1 MRLILVE
8 DKDSFRKLLIQA
20 LKGSAWNIR
29 ATGDPFEAMTWI
41 EGDGAEVLVTDL
53 RLPGLSGLELIRR
66 AKRVQPG
73 LRVVLM
79 SAFGEPKDIV
89 AAMQLG
95 AEDFLP
101 KPFDMGIF
109 FALMDR
115 LQALVGAPPPDPREP
130 WVALSPAMR
139 LLDSSLR
146 AAADSDAPALFI
158 GPRGSGKARAARRL
172 HALRQPR
179 GPFLSM
185 AASELDEGITAA
197 TLGLLQGGSLL
208 VLGLEHLSPKAAVEL
223 LKAMD
228 IPLGHGF
235 QWMATCGDEPA
246 VPDSVRLRLGVLRF
260 ELPSLSHRHEDLVPL
275 FRALLEQAAAGE
287 GRAAP
292 ALDRSAE
299 KEVQSR
305 NWPGNVREMAW
316 CAQATLH
323 SASSLLVRGL
333 AVPPM
338 GGGSGREEG
347 GLTLPWPKEATLEAM
362 LREAQHPVEAALL
375 RRALATH
382 ANDPAAAAASL
393 GLTLRAFA
401 SRAKERGISMG
412 ES

>member
-20 LKGSAWNIR
+20 LKGSPWNLR
-29 ATGDPFEAMTWI
+29 ATGDPLEALNWI

-66 AKRVQPG
+66 AKRAQPG

-89 AAMQLG
+89 SAMRMG

-109 FALMDR
+109 LALMDR

-130 WVALSPAMR
+130 WIALSPTMR
-139 LLDSSLR
+139 VLDSSLR
-146 AAADSDAPALFI
+146 AAADSDAPALFL

-179 GPFLSM
+179 GPFLSV
-185 AASELDEGITAA
+185 AASDLTEGISAN

-208 VLGLEHLSPKAAVEL
+208 VMGLEYLGQRDSSEL

-228 IPLGHGF
+228 TPLGHGI
-235 QWMATCGDEPA
+235 QWMATCGDESA
-246 VPDSVRLRLGVLRF
+246 VPEPVRLRVGVLRF
-260 ELPSLSHRHEDLVPL
+260 EIPGLSHRHEDLIPL
-275 FRALLEQAAAGE
+275 FQALLEQAAAGE
-287 GRAAP
+287 GRVAP

-299 KEVQSR
+299 KQVVAR

-323 SASSLLVRGL
+323 EAVGLLVRDL
-333 AVPPM
+333 AASPM
-338 GGGSGREEG
+338 GRVTGGDEG
-347 GLTLPWPKEATLEAM
+347 GLILPWPGETTLETM
-362 LREAQHPVEAALL
+362 LKDAQHHVEAALL

-382 ANDPAAAAASL
+382 ANDPLAASASL

-401 SRAKERGISMG
+401 SRAKERGIMRD
-412 ES
+412 EA

>member
-20 LKGSAWNIR
+20 LQGSPWNLR
-29 ATGDPFEAMTWI
+29 ATGDPLEALNWI
-41 EGDGAEVLVTDL
+41 ESDGAEVLVTDL
-53 RLPGLSGLELIRR
+53 RLPGISGLELIRR
-66 AKRVQPG
+66 AKRAQPG

-89 AAMQLG
+89 SAMRLG
-95 AEDFLP
+95 ADDFLP
-101 KPFDMGIF
+101 KPFDMDIF
-109 FALMDR
+109 LALMGR

-130 WVALSPAMR
+130 WIALSPAMR
-139 LLDSSLR
+139 VLDSGLR

-185 AASELDEGITAA
+185 AGSDLGEGISANTF
-197 TLGLLQGGSLL
+197 GLLQGGSLL
-208 VLGLEHLSPKAAVEL
+208 VQGLEHLSSKASAEL

-228 IPLGHGF
+228 TPLGQGL
-235 QWMATCGDEPA
+235 QWMATCCDEAA
-246 VPDSVRLRLGVLRF
+246 VSDSARLRLGVLRF
-260 ELPSLSHRHEDLVPL
+260 ELPSLAHRHEDLIPL
-275 FRALLEQAAAGE
+275 FQALLEQAAAAE

-299 KEVQSR
+299 KQVVAR
-305 NWPGNVREMAW
+305 DWPGNVREMAW

-323 SASSLLVRGL
+323 GVAGLLVRDL
-333 AVPPM
+333 ATSPM
-338 GGGSGREEG
+338 GSGSTGDEG
-347 GLTLPWPKEATLEAM
+347 GLSLPWPEETTLETM
-362 LREAQHPVEAALL
+362 LRDAQHHVESALL
-375 RRALATH
+375 RRALAAH
-382 ANDPAAAAASL
+382 ANDPVTAAASL

-401 SRAKERGISMG
+401 SRAREHGIPGTGS
-412 ES
+412 

>member
-29 ATGDPFEAMTWI
+29 ATGDPFEALGWI
-41 EGDGAEVLVTDL
+41 EGEGAEVLVTDL

-66 AKRVQPG
+66 AKRLQPG

-101 KPFDMGIF
+101 KPFDMDIF

-139 LLDSSLR
+139 SLDASLR
-146 AAADSDAPALFI
+146 AAADSDTPTLFI

-185 AASELDEGITAA
+185 AAPELDEGISVTS
-197 TLGLLQGGSLL
+197 LGLLQGGSLL
-208 VLGLEHLSPKAAVEL
+208 VLGLEHLSPKAAVAL

-228 IPLGHGF
+228 APLGHGL

-323 SASSLLVRGL
+323 RAHDMLVRSLAEPPVSSVSGGDKVGL
-333 AVPPM
+333 A
-338 GGGSGREEG
+338 
-347 GLTLPWPKEATLEAM
+347 LPWPEASSFESM
-362 LREAQHPVEAALL
+362 LKEAQHSLEAALL

-382 ANDPAAAAASL
+382 GNDPAAAAAAL

-401 SRAKERGISMG
+401 SRAKERGISMD